1 MELKNLSD
9 TTVNLWLSV
18 NKYAEKFNT
27 IVDIEEFANGC
38 LDVKICINDE
48 INFFKDYGIE
58 IKNEDSL
65 KDVLRRYT
73 DYIAEVESYLKA
85 KALQV
90 KDTFKII
97 KGGTHDF
104 PALAWTLTDEDV
116 FFKPVE
122 GEMIPLDT
130 KEGIDCFNDKKG
142 DFYVRQGRLN
152 IVEWKVWMH
161 DTFGCDF

>member
-1 MELKNLSD
+1 MVLQNLSES
-9 TTVNLWLSV
+9 TVNLWVSV
-18 NKYAEKFNT
+18 NSYAERFNT
-27 IVDIEEFANGC
+27 LVDIEEADNDC
-38 LDVKICINDE
+38 LDVKLHINDE
-48 INFFKDYGIE
+48 LSFFKTYGLG
-58 IKNEDSL
+58 IKDEDSL
-65 KDVLRRYT
+65 QDVLRRYT
-73 DYIAEVESYLKA
+73 DYIAELEDYLNKKA
-85 KALQV
+85 FQV
-90 KDTFKII
+90 KDGFTLVE
-97 KGGTHDF
+97 GGTHDF